1 MMRFY
6 NEQRQFY
13 CGIDLHARTMY
24 LCILD
29 QTGNIL
35 LHKNVKTQP
44 GALLHAVGPYRE
56 GLVVGCECMFAW
68 YWLADLCADEEIE
81 FVLGHALYMKAIHG
95 GKSKNDRIDA
105 EKIGRLLRGGTFP
118 LSYVYPAQMRS
129 TRDLLRRRTFLMRRR
144 SEALAHIHMTYQ
156 QYNLQSPKRR
166 LRYASNRE
174 AITEPFEDTS
184 VKKMLAV
191 DLAVLER
198 YDHLIKDLE
207 LFLVRHAKVQDGQT
221 FFLLRSVPGIGKVLA
236 LTLMYEIHDIRRFA
250 TVGQFISYSRLVN
263 CPHTSAGKQCGS
275 GGRKIGNAFIRWA
288 FGEAVC
294 LLIRELPQ
302 AKRWIDRK
310 EKKYGKGKALALLA
324 AKLGRAVFWML
335 RRKEPFD
342 VEKFFQN

>member
-1 MMRFY
+1 MR
-6 NEQRQFY
+6 
-13 CGIDLHARTMY
+13 
-24 LCILD
+24 
-29 QTGNIL
+29 
-35 LHKNVKTQP
+35 
-44 GALLHAVGPYRE
+44 
-56 GLVVGCECMFAW
+56 
-68 YWLADLCADEEIE
+68 
-81 FVLGHALYMKAIHG
+81 AIHG

-105 EKIGRLLRGGTFP
+105 EKIARLLRGGTFP
-118 LSYVYPAQMRS
+118 LSYVYPAEMRS

-144 SEALAHIHMTYQ
+144 GEALAHIQMTYM
-156 QYNLQSPKRR
+156 QYNLQSPKLRI
-166 LRYASNRE
+166 RYASNRE
-174 AITEPFEDTS
+174 ALTEPFEDGS

-191 DLAVLER
+191 DLAVIER
-198 YDHLIKDLE
+198 YDQLIKDLE
-207 LFLVRHAKVQDGQT
+207 LFLVRHAKVHDGHT

-236 LTLMYEIHDIRRFA
+236 LTLMYETHDIRRFA
-250 TVGQFISYSRLVN
+250 GVGQFISYSRLVN

-324 AKLGRAVFWML
+324 AKLGRAVYWML
-335 RRKEPFD
+335 RRKEPFN